1 MSSGQK
7 TMWHLVPKVVSK
19 CSALASKKKTMRW
32 VFGAEETGRRK
43 TSAGILEINQE
54 LVIWISCVR
63 WGGGGVVKAGGRFL
77 ILRVAFPAE
86 LTLKG

>member
-19 CSALASKKKTMRW
+19 RSALVSKKKTMLW
-32 VFGAEETGRRK
+32 VFGVEETGRRN

-54 LVIWISCVR
+54 SVIWIS
-63 WGGGGVVKAGGRFL
+63 GGRRRGVGGL
-77 ILRVAFPAE
+77 
-86 LTLKG
+86 LKLVVGF

>member
-32 VFGAEETGRRK
+32 VFGAEETGRGN
-43 TSAGILEINQE
+43 TSLYLEINQE
-54 LVIWISCVR
+54 SIIWISCVR
-63 WGGGGVVKAGGRFL
+63 WEGGC
-77 ILRVAFPAE
+77 
-86 LTLKG
+86 